1 MREPFCSK
9 TAIESKKDA
18 VFCFLFESFL
28 LTSNSQ
34 PNQRNSVNAPPKPC
48 ASARSRIRMRSCRR
62 FLFMSRVWISLVEMA
77 VWRERSRL
85 ERQEAG

>member
-9 TAIESKKDA
+9 TAIELKKDA
-18 VFCFLFESFL
+18 GGGFFESFL

-48 ASARSRIRMRSCRR
+48 ASARS
-62 FLFMSRVWISLVEMA
+62 
-77 VWRERSRL
+77 
-85 ERQEAG
+85 